1 MKSRLILS
9 AFLWL
14 GGLFSGAQTLPDIEN
29 LSKEE
34 AREALSRIAVFL
46 SGNQPM
52 NDRISEITGDRIE
65 MNAIYENGV
74 LTVKL
79 NSNEIMPSSQEMG
92 RFFYACNRDEKQLES
107 SMRLAQLLRKA
118 ESTLVYRYRNDN
130 GDSIDISLNPE
141 ELIDLR
147 TKPVG
152 SIGFDFQKLRTEL
165 IDMLDSTMK
174 EPEEGVLNGEARI
187 DGKYIT
193 LATTF
198 SEPQDFLKDETPEL
212 DMRKLLLI
220 SIIAETGKS
229 SMLMQSVFNV
239 GRELGLAGLK
249 LDYSDL
255 TGRQKVYTYQWNEL
269 EKILAKG
276 PEAATDE
283 RALQILSLIDTTM
296 TSSFNEEGLPWS
308 QSHLIDGETLHIS
321 IRFADENEYGEL
333 GDEVF
338 SRETLLDLYAPSYK
352 EILPLIPEIMQISI
366 SVYIGNEMEVQE
378 FFPLEEFMEYIEKP
392 EMQEADDESVRLS
405 I

>member
-14 GGLFSGAQTLPDIEN
+14 TGLFSVAQTLPDIEN

-130 GDSIDISLNPE
+130 GDSIDISLNPK

-152 SIGFDFQKLRTEL
+152 SIGFDFQELRTEL
-165 IDMLDSTMK
+165 IDMFDSTMK

-198 SEPQDFLKDETPEL
+198 SEPQDFLKDETPGL

-239 GRELGLAGLK
+239 ARELGMAGLK

-255 TGRQKVYTYQWNEL
+255 TGRQKIYTYQWNEL

-283 RALQILSLIDTTM
+283 RAQQILSLIDTTM

-308 QSHLIDGETLHIS
+308 QSHLIDGGTLHIS
-321 IRFADENEYGEL
+321 IRFADEDEYGEL

>member
-14 GGLFSGAQTLPDIEN
+14 TGLFSAAQTLPDIEN

-34 AREALSRIAVFL
+34 AREALSRIAFFL

-118 ESTLVYRYRNDN
+118 ESTLVYRYRNDR

-198 SEPQDFLKDETPEL
+198 SEPQDFLKDETPGL

-239 GRELGLAGLK
+239 ARELGMAGLK

-255 TGRQKVYTYQWNEL
+255 TGRQKIYTYQWNEL

-283 RALQILSLIDTTM
+283 RAQQILSLIDTTM
-296 TSSFNEEGLPWS
+296 TTSFNEEGLPWS
-308 QSHLIDGETLHIS
+308 QSHLIDGGTLHIS
-321 IRFADENEYGEL
+321 IRFADEDEYGEL

-338 SRETLLDLYAPSYK
+338 SHETLLDLYAPSYK

-378 FFPLEEFMEYIEKP
+378 FFLLEEFMEYIEKP
-392 EMQEADDESVRLS
+392 EMQEAGDESVRLS

>member
-14 GGLFSGAQTLPDIEN
+14 TGLFSVAQTLPDIEN

-130 GDSIDISLNPE
+130 GDSIDISLNPK

-152 SIGFDFQKLRTEL
+152 SIGFDFQELRTEL
-165 IDMLDSTMK
+165 IDMFDSTMK

-198 SEPQDFLKDETPEL
+198 SEPQDFLKDETPGL

-220 SIIAETGKS
+220 SIIVETGKS

-239 GRELGLAGLK
+239 ARELGMAGLK

-255 TGRQKVYTYQWNEL
+255 TGRQKIYTYQWNEL

-283 RALQILSLIDTTM
+283 RAQQILSLIDTTM

-308 QSHLIDGETLHIS
+308 QSHLIDGGTLHIS
-321 IRFADENEYGEL
+321 IRFADEDEYGEL

>member
-1 MKSRLILS
+1 
-9 AFLWL
+9 
-14 GGLFSGAQTLPDIEN
+14 
-29 LSKEE
+29 
-34 AREALSRIAVFL
+34 
-46 SGNQPM
+46 
-52 NDRISEITGDRIE
+52 
-65 MNAIYENGV
+65 
-74 LTVKL
+74 
-79 NSNEIMPSSQEMG
+79 
-92 RFFYACNRDEKQLES
+92 
-107 SMRLAQLLRKA
+107 
-118 ESTLVYRYRNDN
+118 
-130 GDSIDISLNPE
+130 
-141 ELIDLR
+141 
-147 TKPVG
+147 
-152 SIGFDFQKLRTEL
+152 
-165 IDMLDSTMK
+165 MLDSTMK

-198 SEPQDFLKDETPEL
+198 SEPQDFLKDDTPGL

-239 GRELGLAGLK
+239 ARELGMAGLK

-255 TGRQKVYTYQWNEL
+255 TGRQKIYTYQWYEL

-283 RALQILSLIDTTM
+283 RTQQILSLIDTTM
-296 TSSFNEEGLPWS
+296 TTSFNEEGLPWS
-308 QSHLIDGETLHIS
+308 QSHLIDGGTLHIS
-321 IRFADENEYGEL
+321 IRFADEDEYGEL

>member
-14 GGLFSGAQTLPDIEN
+14 TGLFSVAQTLPDIEN

-74 LTVKL
+74 MTVKL

-118 ESTLVYRYRNDN
+118 ESTLVYRYRNDR

-147 TKPVG
+147 TKPVS
-152 SIGFDFQKLRTEL
+152 SIGFDFQKLRNEL
-165 IDMLDSTMK
+165 IDMFDSTMK

-198 SEPQDFLKDETPEL
+198 SEPQDFLKDDTPGL
-212 DMRKLLLI
+212 DMKQLLLT
-220 SIIAETGKS
+220 SIVAETGKS
-229 SMLMQSVFNV
+229 SMLMQSVINV
-239 GRELGLAGLK
+239 ARELGMAGLK
-249 LDYSDL
+249 LDYRDL
-255 TGRQKVYTYQWNEL
+255 TGRQKIYTFQWNEL

-276 PEAATDE
+276 SQAAADE
-283 RALQILSLIDTTM
+283 TSEQILNIIDTTM
-296 TSSFNEEGLPWS
+296 TTSFNEEGLPWS
-308 QSHLIDGETLHIS
+308 QSHLIDGGTLHIS
-321 IRFADENEYGEL
+321 IRFADEDEYGEL